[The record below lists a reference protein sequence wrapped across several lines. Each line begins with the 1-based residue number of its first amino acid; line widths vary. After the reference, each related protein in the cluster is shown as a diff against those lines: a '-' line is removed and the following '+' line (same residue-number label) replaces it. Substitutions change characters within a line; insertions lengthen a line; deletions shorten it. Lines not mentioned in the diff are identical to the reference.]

1 MNSFD
6 EIEIREEKVNMFTHA
21 LGVLFGLISI
31 PILLYQSM
39 LQGNET
45 ITTGTGIYGAC
56 FLIVFLSS
64 TLFHFQGPGKLRE
77 RLKVLDH
84 ISIYFMIAGTYTPFI
99 LIFVNNDFGMRLLYI
114 LWGLTALGVIFK
126 LFYTG
131 KLEWLSIIV
140 YLAMGWMLFS
150 DGATFFQNM
159 PSSVV
164 ALIIAGGVLYT
175 LGVLFYAHRWFTYHH
190 AVWHIFSL
198 SGAICH
204 YIAVAISV

>member
-1 MNSFD
+1 
-6 EIEIREEKVNMFTHA
+6 MFTHA
-21 LGVLFGLISI
+21 IGVLFGLISV
-31 PILLYQSM
+31 PILLYQS
-39 LQGNET
+39 LLRDNEL
-45 ITTGTGIYGAC
+45 ITAGAGVYGIC
-56 FLIVFLSS
+56 FLAVFVSS
-64 TLFHFQGPGKLRE
+64 TLFHFHGPGKIRQ

-99 LIFVNNDFGMRLLYI
+99 FIFVNNDFGTRLLYV

-131 KLEWLSIIV
+131 RLEWLSIIV

-150 DGATFFQNM
+150 GGTAFFENM

-204 YIAVAISV
+204 YIAIAISV

>member
-1 MNSFD
+1 MNNFD
-6 EIEIREEKVNMFTHA
+6 EIEIREEKANMFTHA
-21 LGVLFGLISI
+21 LGVLFGLISV
-31 PILLYQSM
+31 PILLHQSI
-39 LQGNET
+39 LHQDEI
-45 ITTGTGIYGAC
+45 ITTGAGIYGAC
-56 FLIVFLSS
+56 FLAVFLSS
-64 TLFHFQGPGKLRE
+64 TLFHSYGPGKLRE

-114 LWGLTALGVIFK
+114 LWGLTALGIIFK
-126 LFYTG
+126 IFYTG
-131 KLEWLSIIV
+131 KLEWLSIII

-150 DGATFFQNM
+150 GGTAFFQHM
-159 PSSVV
+159 PQAVI
-164 ALIIAGGVLYT
+164 ALIIAGGILYT

-204 YIAVAISV
+204 YIAIVISV